1 MFGKTCEYKF
11 VSKYGRFMV
20 EPGQLERVEGS
31 ELREMFL
38 PKLTPLGQKALRN
51 SGFVRSQLMHY
62 GVQFEDKELTGQ
74 GTLLMK
80 RVLQAGKCDKVPEH
94 ILQLKEQMH
103 MQFLETLSPTE
114 LARDPTWAMEKYFL
128 TSGEPD
134 RTKTTVVVCLP
145 FHLRSEYGIQCLIDA
160 ANKVPGLNHEK
171 AVGPETKMVF
181 MGWDAAAVKKE
192 AREYPAKAARKL
204 AEASEKREQARDKM
218 HHDYLKTLTRK
229 RGGSK
234 ATKNRSPVGSYIVDS
249 ACFED
254 HYADGRKFDLTLEI
268 QETDRPGVFQAD
280 FDFGVLEGIMMICD
294 DEETLD
300 EYCREADR
308 EDDFDDSD
316 SLEDDT
322 TESSESEVET
332 FQQGSKRKA
341 SGSGNQVSKK
351 PKQRKARKTPSR
363 KYWLRLKCRELEGQL
378 HFDPEEGSIEFE
390 DDNLVSFEGAAD
402 FPCMGQDVG
411 FYARKISDEPSQS
424 SAEWRDYS
432 ERQYEY
438 ERVRRWH

>member
-1 MFGKTCEYKF
+1 MFGRTREYKF
-11 VSKYGRFMV
+11 VSRYGRFMV
-20 EPGQLERVEGS
+20 EPGHLERVEGS

-38 PKLTPLGQKALRN
+38 PKLTPLGRKALSNRD
-51 SGFVRSQLMHY
+51 FVRCKLMHY
-62 GVQFEDKELTGQ
+62 GVKFEDKEFTGS

-103 MQFLETLSPTE
+103 LQFLERLSPTE
-114 LARDPTWAMEKYFL
+114 LARHPTWAMEKYFL
-128 TSGEPD
+128 TSGDPD

-145 FHLRSEYGIQCLIDA
+145 FHLRSEYGLQCLIDA
-160 ANKVPGLNHEK
+160 ANKVPGLNYEQ

-204 AEASEKREQARDKM
+204 TEASEKREQARDKM
-218 HHDYLKTLTRK
+218 HQDYLKTLTRK
-229 RGGSK
+229 KGGSK
-234 ATKNRSPVGSYIVDS
+234 VSKNRSPVGSYIVDS
-249 ACFED
+249 ACFE
-254 HYADGRKFDLTLEI
+254 E
-268 QETDRPGVFQAD
+268 
-280 FDFGVLEGIMMICD
+280 

-308 EDDFDDSD
+308 EDDFDESY

-322 TESSESEVET
+322 TETSESEVET
-332 FQQGSKRKA
+332 FKQGSKRKA

-351 PKQRKARKTPSR
+351 PKQRNARKTPSR

-378 HFDPEEGSIEFE
+378 HFDPEDGSIEFE
-390 DDNLVSFEGAAD
+390 DDNLASFEGGAN

-424 SAEWRDYS
+424 STEWRDYS